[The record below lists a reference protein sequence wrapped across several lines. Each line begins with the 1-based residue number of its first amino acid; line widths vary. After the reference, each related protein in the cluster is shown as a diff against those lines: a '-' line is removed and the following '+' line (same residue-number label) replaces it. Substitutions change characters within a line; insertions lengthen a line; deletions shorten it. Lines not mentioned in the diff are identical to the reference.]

1 MEVQFL
7 SLKEICFSV
16 KMMTSIF
23 ISLTEKIAGMI
34 KTIKKI
40 ECLGKRQMK
49 RFVSEWLESRHISI
63 DNPIKKKKLGLCSG
77 ASNSSKTV
85 NTRRKDL
92 QNNVKMFAQLPIAT
106 QARGSDFV
114 QS

>member
-1 MEVQFL
+1 MEAQFL

-40 ECLGKRQMK
+40 KCLGKRQMK

-63 DNPIKKKKLGLCSG
+63 DNPIKKKLGLCSG
-77 ASNSSKTV
+77 ASNSSKSV

>member
-1 MEVQFL
+1 MFTAKRFNSDNVACRVLLEVKAHL
-7 SLKEICFSV
+7 VEDY
-16 KMMTSIF
+16 
-23 ISLTEKIAGMI
+23 
-34 KTIKKI
+34 
-40 ECLGKRQMK
+40 QMK

-77 ASNSSKTV
+77 ASNSSKSV